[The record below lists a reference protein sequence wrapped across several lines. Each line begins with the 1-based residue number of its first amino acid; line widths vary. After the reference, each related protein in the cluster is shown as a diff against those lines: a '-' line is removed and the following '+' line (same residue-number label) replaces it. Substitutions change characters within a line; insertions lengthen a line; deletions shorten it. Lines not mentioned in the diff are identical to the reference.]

1 MLLAAQCHLGTKNVT
16 TRMTPYV
23 YKRRPDGKHK
33 IDGYKYDNDTNMI

>member
-23 YKRRPDGKHK
+23 YKRRPDGKHEK
-33 IDGYKYDNDTNMI
+33 DYSDESGIDFY